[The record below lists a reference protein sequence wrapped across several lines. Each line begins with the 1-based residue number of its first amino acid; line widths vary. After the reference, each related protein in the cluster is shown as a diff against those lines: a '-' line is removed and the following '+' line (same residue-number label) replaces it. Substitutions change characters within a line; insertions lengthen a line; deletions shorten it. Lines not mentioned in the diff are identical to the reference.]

1 MLRHK
6 IDEIDEIWSCN
17 GLKYDIYKIY
27 NTFGLINIDG
37 DQNIRQKK
45 TPLRT
50 RSFLSSLVH
59 LKEFGPCD
67 ICIIFCNPM
76 IKPMERE
83 IVSMKLKK
91 HEPKERDKKKKQ
103 ERWQFF

>member
-1 MLRHK
+1 
-6 IDEIDEIWSCN
+6 
-17 GLKYDIYKIY
+17 
-27 NTFGLINIDG
+27 
-37 DQNIRQKK
+37 
-45 TPLRT
+45 
-50 RSFLSSLVH
+50 
-59 LKEFGPCD
+59 
-67 ICIIFCNPM
+67 M